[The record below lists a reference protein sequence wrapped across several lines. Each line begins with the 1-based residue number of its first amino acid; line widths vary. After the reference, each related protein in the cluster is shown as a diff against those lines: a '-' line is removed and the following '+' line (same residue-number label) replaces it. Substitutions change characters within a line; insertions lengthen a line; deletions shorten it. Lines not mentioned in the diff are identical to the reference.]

1 MEASRGEDVS
11 FLVTHEWSLA
21 VFMGVLSAIA
31 LTNLFALRRL
41 GRHRA
46 PDPLPPVSVLIPA
59 RNEERNIVPCVE
71 SLLRQDYPEFE
82 VVLLDDGSTDKTH
95 DLAVDLAAQAGGRLR
110 VLRGSPLSPGW
121 LGKHWACHQLAQ
133 EARYDLL
140 LFADA
145 DTVHHPSTVREAAAS
160 LLATGAHGLSLL
172 PQQIVGSP
180 GEALVIPIL
189 PWVIHTFVP
198 FILPRGGATAV
209 GQFMLFRREA
219 YRMIGGHAAV
229 RAEVVDDLALA
240 RNARRAGLRW
250 VFLDGSGRVATRMY
264 RGWRETAR
272 GLAKNLF
279 PVFRHN
285 LPLFLFV
292 WTWLL
297 WLAWQPP
304 IVLALASS
312 GRLSPEMIPP
322 AAATIGLS
330 LFTWALAALRFRLPL
345 VQVPLYPLTI
355 LAVSGIAIRSFLW
368 HLRKRGTWKGRGI
381 HVAPS
386 GQTGTARSP

>member
-1 MEASRGEDVS
+1 MS

-21 VFMGVLSAIA
+21 VFMGALAVIA
-31 LTNLFALRRL
+31 LTNLFSLRRL

-46 PDPLPPVSVLIPA
+46 PEPLPPVSVLIPA
-59 RNEERNIVPCVE
+59 RNEERNIVPCLE
-71 SLLRQDYPEFE
+71 SLLRQDYPQFE
-82 VVLLDDGSTDKTH
+82 IAVLDDDSRDATH
-95 DLAVDLAAQAGGRLR
+95 ALVEGLVATSGGRLR
-110 VLRGSPLSPGW
+110 LLRGAPLPPGW

-145 DTVHHPSTVREAAAS
+145 DTVHHPSTVREAVAA
-160 LLATGAHGLSLL
+160 LLATESGGLSLI
-172 PQQIVGSP
+172 PRQIVGSV

-198 FILPRGGATAV
+198 FIVPRSAATAV

-219 YRMIGGHAAV
+219 YCRIGGHAAV
-229 RAEVVDDLALA
+229 RSEVVDDLALA
-240 RNARRAGLRW
+240 RNARRAGVKWL
-250 VFLDGSGRVATRMY
+250 FLDGSGRVATRMY

-279 PVFRHN
+279 PVFRYN
-285 LPLFLFV
+285 VPLFLFV

-304 IVLALASS
+304 AVLALAAS
-312 GRLSPEMIPP
+312 GRLSPEMVPP
-322 AAATIGLS
+322 AAAAIGLS
-330 LFTWALAALRFRLPL
+330 LFTWALAAVRFRLPL
-345 VQVPLYPLTI
+345 PQVPLYPVTI
-355 LAVSGIAIRSFLW
+355 LLVAGIAARSFLW
-368 HLRKRGTWKGRGI
+368 HLRKRGSWKGRGI
-381 HVAPS
+381 HVSPS
-386 GQTGTARSP
+386 DQRGPARFS